1 MTPTQK
7 ELEIVKSWNENLD
20 TPEVVYLKKMGCR
33 GNAKH
38 IGKRQFSPSV
48 MWGQYNSQKSYS
60 KTDIKIG
67 NHKISLKSM
76 NDHLVMSAK
85 KNEAV
90 ATFMCVAAELYENK
104 IPSLVTEITN
114 DLEEMITKGLSP
126 VTITKAKKSGDN
138 AILDA
143 QQKHEEILDSI
154 NRIFDD
160 PVFITAFL
168 QEVLSGRLKFGENS
182 DGSATH
188 LLITRDNE
196 PEMVDISDPIF
207 LSHLASHVDIRIDF
221 KSVRK
226 IQGKDRGTYR
236 YWSVLQMI
244 SKELIKDSVLYE
256 DSIFKKSLTFVLSLF
271 SKIKS
276 YISTWNELFDFLEV
290 EPEIKITYR
299 G

>member
-1 MTPTQK
+1 MTSTQK

-33 GNAKH
+33 GNAEH
-38 IGKRQFSPSV
+38 FGKRQFSPSGE
-48 MWGQYNSQKSYS
+48 WAQYNTQKSYS

-76 NDHLVMSAK
+76 NDHLVMSSK
-85 KNEAV
+85 KNEAI
-90 ATFMCVAAELYENK
+90 ATFMCVANELYDGK

-126 VTITKAKKSGDN
+126 ITITKAKKAGDN
-138 AILDA
+138 VIIDA
-143 QQKHEEILDSI
+143 QQKHADILDSVI
-154 NRIFDD
+154 RIFDD

-182 DGSATH
+182 DGCATH
-188 LLITRDNE
+188 LLVTRDNE
-196 PEMVDISDPIF
+196 PELVEIDDPAF
-207 LSHLASHVDIRIDF
+207 LSRLASHVDIRIDF
-221 KSVRK
+221 KSSGK
-226 IQGKDRGTYR
+226 TQGKDRGTYR

-256 DSIFKKSLTFVLSLF
+256 DSIFKKSLSFVLSLF
-271 SKIKS
+271 SKIKN
-276 YISTWNELFDFLEV
+276 YISTWGELFDFLEV
-290 EPEIKITYR
+290 EPEIKITYK